1 MASSS
6 LIRFCVLASVLLSA
20 SFFEIYAEEAAAK
33 EFVLT
38 LDNSNFSDVVS
49 KHNFIVVEFYAPWCG
64 HCKNLAPEYEK
75 AASVLS
81 SHDPPITLAKVDAN
95 EESNR
100 ELASQFE
107 IRGFPTIKILRNGGK
122 SSQDYKG
129 PRDADGIVDYLK
141 KQSGPASAEI
151 KSAEDA
157 SNLLKNVFI
166 VGIFPKLS
174 GEEFDN
180 YIALAEKLR
189 SDYDFGHT
197 LDAKLLPRGETS
209 VSGPI
214 VRLFKPFDEQFVDFK
229 DFDAAKLE
237 KFIEESSIPVVT
249 EFNNDP
255 SNHVYLSKF
264 FSTSNDK
271 AMFFLNYATEVADS
285 LKSKYREV
293 AEQYKGEGISF
304 LIGDSQSSQAALN
317 YFGLKED
324 QVPVLLVQKN
334 DRFKYVKFNVEADQI
349 APWVKEYKNG
359 NVPQFIKSEPIPE
372 SNNEPVKV
380 VVADSLQDVVFKSGK
395 NVLLEFYSPWCGHCK
410 KLAPT
415 LEEVA
420 VSYESDPDV
429 IIAKFDAT
437 ANDIADSDFDVQG
450 YPTMYFRSA
459 SGKLVEYSGDRSK
472 EDIINFIET
481 NRDKIAEAE
490 ADSKPKDTEG
500 DSKPKDS
507 KPESEAKDEL

>member
-6 LIRFCVLASVLLSA
+6 LIRFLVLASVLFSA
-20 SFFEIYAEEAAAK
+20 SFIEIYAEEAEAK

-64 HCKNLAPEYEK
+64 HCQKLAPEYEK
-75 AASVLS
+75 AASILS
-81 SHDPPITLAKVDAN
+81 SHVPPIVLAKIDAN

-100 ELASQFE
+100 ELAGQFE

-129 PRDADGIVDYLK
+129 PRDAEGIADYLK

-151 KSAEDA
+151 KSGEDA
-157 SNLLKNVFI
+157 SNLIKNVFI

-174 GEEFDN
+174 GEEFDS
-180 YIALAEKLR
+180 YMALAEKLR
-189 SDYDFGHT
+189 SDYSFGHT

-237 KFIEESSIPVVT
+237 KFIEESSIPLVT
-249 EFNNDP
+249 VFDNDP
-255 SNHVYLSKF
+255 NNHVYLSKF
-264 FSTSNDK
+264 FNSPNDK
-271 AMFFLNYATEVADS
+271 AMLFLNYTSEVADS

-317 YFGLKED
+317 YFGLKEE

-334 DRFKYVKFNVEADQI
+334 DRFKFVNFNVEADQI
-349 APWVKEYKNG
+349 APWMKDYKNG
-359 NVPQFIKSEPIPE
+359 NVPQFVKSEPIPE

-380 VVADSLQDVVFKSGK
+380 VVADSLQDIVFKSGK

-420 VSYESDPDV
+420 VSYESDPEI

-437 ANDIADSDFDVQG
+437 ANDIADGDFDVQG
-450 YPTMYFRSA
+450 YPTVYFRSA
-459 SGKLVEYSGDRSK
+459 SGKLVDYNGDRTK

-481 NRDKIAEAE
+481 NRDRIAEV
-490 ADSKPKDTEG
+490 DSKPKEDTEA

-507 KPESEAKDEL
+507 KPDSEAKDEL

>member
-1 MASSS
+1 MASSA
-6 LIRFCVLASVLLSA
+6 LIRFFLFASLLFSA
-20 SFFEIYAEEAAAK
+20 SFFEIYAEEAEAK
-33 EFVLT
+33 EFVVT

-100 ELASQFE
+100 ELATQFE

-157 SNLLKNVFI
+157 NNLIKNVFI
-166 VGIFPKLS
+166 VGIFPKFS
-174 GEEFDN
+174 GEEFDSFN
-180 YIALAEKLR
+180 ALAEKLR

-209 VSGPI
+209 VSGPV

-229 DFDAAKLE
+229 DFDPAKLE
-237 KFIEESSIPVVT
+237 KFIEASSIPIVT

-264 FSTSNDK
+264 FSSSNDK
-271 AMFFLNYATEVADS
+271 AMLFLNYTTDAADS

-304 LIGDSQSSQAALN
+304 LIGDSESSQAALN

-349 APWVKEYKNG
+349 APWVKDYMNG

-372 SNNEPVKV
+372 RNNEPVKV
-380 VVADSLQDVVFKSGK
+380 VVADSIQDVVYKSGK

-415 LEEVA
+415 LDEVA

-437 ANDIADSDFDVQG
+437 ANDIADGDFEVQG
-450 YPTMYFRSA
+450 YPTLYFRSA
-459 SGKLVEYSGDRSK
+459 SGKLVEYNGDRSK

-481 NRDKIAEAE
+481 NRDKTAE
-490 ADSKPKDTEG
+490 ADTKPEDTESKPKE
-500 DSKPKDS
+500 SKPD
-507 KPESEAKDEL
+507 SEAKDEL

>member
-6 LIRFCVLASVLLSA
+6 FIRFFVVASLLFSA
-20 SFFEIYAEEAAAK
+20 SFFAIYAEDAASK

-49 KHNFIVVEFYAPWCG
+49 KHDFIVVEFYAPWCG
-64 HCKNLAPEYEK
+64 HCKSLAPEYEK

-100 ELASQFE
+100 ELATQFE

-129 PRDADGIVDYLK
+129 PRDADGIVNYLK

-157 SNLLKNVFI
+157 SNLIKDVYI

-174 GEEFDN
+174 GDEFN
-180 YIALAEKLR
+180 NFKALAEKLR
-189 SDYDFGHT
+189 TDYDFGHT

-209 VSGPI
+209 VSGPV

-229 DFDAAKLE
+229 DFDPAKLE
-237 KFIEESSIPVVT
+237 KFIESSSIPTVT

-264 FSTSNDK
+264 FSSSNDK
-271 AMFFLNYATEVADS
+271 AMFFLNYTTEAADS

-293 AEQYKGEGISF
+293 AEQYKGEISF
-304 LIGDSQSSQAALN
+304 LIGDSESSQAALN

-324 QVPVLLVQKN
+324 QVPVLLVQKD

-349 APWVKEYKNG
+349 APWVKDYKNG
-359 NVPQFIKSEPIPE
+359 KVPQFIKSEPIPE

-380 VVADSLQDVVFKSGK
+380 VVADSIQDVVYKSGK

-415 LEEVA
+415 LDEVA

-429 IIAKFDAT
+429 VIAKFDAT
-437 ANDIADSDFDVQG
+437 ANDIAVGDFEVQG
-450 YPTMYFRSA
+450 YPTLYFRSA
-459 SGKLVEYSGDRSK
+459 SGKLVEYNGDRSK

-481 NRDKIAEAE
+481 NRDKTAE
-490 ADSKPKDTEG
+490 DTKPKDTE
-500 DSKPKDS
+500 SKPKES
-507 KPESEAKDEL
+507 KQDSEAKDEL